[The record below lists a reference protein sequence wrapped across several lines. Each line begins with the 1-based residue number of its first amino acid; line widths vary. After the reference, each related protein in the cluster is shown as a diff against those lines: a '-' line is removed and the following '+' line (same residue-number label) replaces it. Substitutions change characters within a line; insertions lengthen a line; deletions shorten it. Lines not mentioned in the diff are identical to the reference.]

1 MFAAKINS
9 PARCAHHRIGLAAR
23 VFKRPLLSRLILMIC
38 RNFLKTLNSFGTDST
53 CLILIKMA
61 ISHYQ
66 FETIHPFNDGN
77 GRVGRMLIGL
87 HLIELGI
94 LRKPTLWISLKDI
107 KGLIM
112 TPSRL
117 YVNVMIWIN
126 GLSFSFQR

>member
-1 MFAAKINS
+1 
-9 PARCAHHRIGLAAR
+9 
-23 VFKRPLLSRLILMIC
+23 
-38 RNFLKTLNSFGTDST
+38 
-53 CLILIKMA
+53 MA